1 VSARARL
8 PNRRQSE
15 TLDFE
20 HGGHRF
26 TLTGSRFPGGDIVEL
41 FLSSLVGSPREFN
54 RGGTSFVCPITQ
66 GGNYA
71 RSQGFAVSLS
81 GAGTNAQGV
90 ILCNQPRVLDIAARG
105 GRFSEKAPEYIVD
118 EVIAKL
124 QTLLD

>member
-1 VSARARL
+1 MDR
-8 PNRRQSE
+8 
-15 TLDFE
+15 
-20 HGGHRF
+20 
-26 TLTGSRFPGGDIVEL
+26 GDIYHVDFDPTKGKEQQGARYVL
-41 FLSSLVGSPREFN
+41 IVSPRDFN

-90 ILCNQPRVLDIAARG
+90 ILCNQPRTLDIAARG
-105 GRFSEKAPEYIVD
+105 GRFSEKVPEYIVD